1 MASVPTDRRNPRE
14 ASTGELIRSLLED
27 VRLVAAREAELA
39 ELELKDKT
47 ARLGMAGGIL
57 AGAALIAVFAL
68 GTLTAAAVLGL
79 AIVLPAWA
87 AALIVGGALVIVAV
101 ILFLVGRAKMRS
113 AGFPA
118 PTDTIE
124 VAKEDVAW
132 VRRETDRLRSTG

>member
-1 MASVPTDRRNPRE
+1 MASVPTDRRNLRE
-14 ASTGELIRSLLED
+14 ASTRELIRSLLTD
-27 VRLVAAREAELA
+27 VRLVAAHEVELA
-39 ELELKDKT
+39 KLELKDKT
-47 ARLGMAGGIL
+47 ARLGIAGGIL

-79 AIVLPAWA
+79 AIVLPSWA

-101 ILFLVGRAKMRS
+101 VLFLVGRARMWS
-113 AGFPA
+113 AGLPA